1 MMRNISKYNNETI
14 QENNVDKS
22 HENQEY
28 QIQNNNDTISK
39 LEKGQNKMTQRLDIF
54 EDEIIQRVRE
64 I

>member
-1 MMRNISKYNNETI
+1 MIRNISKYNNETI

-28 QIQNNNDTISK
+28 QIQNNNDTINK

>member
-14 QENNVDKS
+14 QENIVDKS

>member
-54 EDEIIQRVRE
+54 EDEIIQRV
-64 I
+64 

>member
-1 MMRNISKYNNETI
+1 MMRNISKYKNETI
-14 QENNVDKS
+14 QENNVNKS

>member
-1 MMRNISKYNNETI
+1 MMRNISKYKNETI

-54 EDEIIQRVRE
+54 EDEIIQRV
-64 I
+64 

>member
-1 MMRNISKYNNETI
+1 MRNISKYNNETI